1 MPAPQ
6 LAQLNI
12 ARAIAPL
19 DSAELQPFM
28 DAIDGVN
35 AVADAAPGFVWRLEE
50 DDDEHPGATGIRAY
64 DDPWLIVNLSV
75 WESREAL
82 WDFAY
87 GGDHLDVMRRRREW
101 FSALP
106 ESHLVLWWVPAGTI
120 PTVEEAV
127 TRLDHLRKHG
137 PTPRAFSFKQAF
149 EPGEPTA
156 APLEREIADR

>member
-6 LAQLNI
+6 LAQLNV
-12 ARAIAPL
+12 ARAVAPL
-19 DSAELQPFM
+19 DSEQLQSFM

-149 EPGEPTA
+149 GPGEPTA

>member
-1 MPAPQ
+1 MPEPQ

>member
-1 MPAPQ
+1 
-6 LAQLNI
+6 
-12 ARAIAPL
+12 
-19 DSAELQPFM
+19 M

-35 AVADAAPGFVWRLEE
+35 AIADAAPGFVWRLEE

-120 PTVEEAV
+120 PSVEEAV
-127 TRLDHLRKHG
+127 TRLGHLREHG
-137 PTPRAFSFKQAF
+137 PTPRAFTFKQAF
-149 EPGEPTA
+149 EPG
-156 APLEREIADR
+156 D